1 MKTFSKHSKQFQNDG
16 FVLVKNL
23 LSKKNC
29 TRAANWLKSQDPKKF
44 LTSWTDKEPNV
55 PLATY
60 FGVHEDNSII
70 SKIAKHKSVLNF
82 ASKLMNNKVY
92 LWTSKVGLKA
102 AWGGTVEYFHQDFT
116 YWKDRG
122 YRKDDMI
129 SVMIMLEPHSI
140 YNAALHVFPKTH
152 KAGAIKHDTFFNVN
166 GLSKFMIH
174 PKKLDKLKKKYGV
187 KAINAEPG
195 DVLFFHASLI
205 HGSSHNISGNGR
217 MVILSWFNTIGNLP
231 RNVGKKAR
239 LFNLSRAK
247 KELDEAQRKLN
258 WFKKKY
264 QDQLKSQKLTFLAP
278 IPKEE
283 KK

>member
-23 LSKKNC
+23 LNKKNC
-29 TRAANWLKSQDPKKF
+29 IRAANWLKSQDPKKF

-55 PLATY
+55 PLAIY

-152 KAGAIKHDTFFNVN
+152 KAGAIKHDTF
-166 GLSKFMIH
+166 
-174 PKKLDKLKKKYGV
+174 
-187 KAINAEPG
+187 
-195 DVLFFHASLI
+195 
-205 HGSSHNISGNGR
+205 
-217 MVILSWFNTIGNLP
+217 
-231 RNVGKKAR
+231 
-239 LFNLSRAK
+239 
-247 KELDEAQRKLN
+247 
-258 WFKKKY
+258 
-264 QDQLKSQKLTFLAP
+264 
-278 IPKEE
+278 
-283 KK
+283 